1 EEHRE
6 HGHVVGEPGR
16 DGHDQ
21 VPRQHHARVHAG
33 EQAAAGGVGG
43 AQQLEAHPVDAEHV
57 TGLAGH
63 QRTSGWAE
71 SETAGPDKAG
81 SEKAGPEKAVSETAG
96 PERSESET
104 AGPERSVSETA
115 GSVQVALARPG
126 PGRQARSSAAV
137 RGSGSR
143 PSSSAMRAACGGTS
157 RACAVTPG
165 WEKSSRGLTSA
176 STAPWSST
184 STRLAQVATS
194 SMSWVATTAQRT
206 MSERAASMAVTSS
219 RERMSRLEVG
229 SSSSR
234 RLGRIARP

>member
-1 EEHRE
+1 EQAEQEQAQHERSHPGEHHGDGAEGEEHRE

-33 EQAAAGGVGG
+33 EQPAAGGVGG

-71 SETAGPDKAG
+71 SETAGPAKAG
-81 SEKAGPEKAVSETAG
+81 SEKAGPEKAVSETAVA
-96 PERSESET
+96 ET
-104 AGPERSVSETA
+104 AR
-115 GSVQVALARPG
+115 SVQVALARAG
-126 PGRQARSSAAV
+126 PGSQARSSAAV

-157 RACAVTPG
+157 RACAVTPW

-194 SMSWVATTAQRT
+194 SMSW
-206 MSERAASMAVTSS
+206 
-219 RERMSRLEVG
+219 
-229 SSSSR
+229 
-234 RLGRIARP
+234 